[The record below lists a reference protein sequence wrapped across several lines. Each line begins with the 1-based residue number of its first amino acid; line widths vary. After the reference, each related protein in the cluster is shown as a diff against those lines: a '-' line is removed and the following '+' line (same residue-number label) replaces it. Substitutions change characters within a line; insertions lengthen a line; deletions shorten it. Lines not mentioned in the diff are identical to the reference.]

1 MKRQDLFANQVIFP
15 IGKMG
20 GRIYVTKRVWFSK
33 SARYHAGRESKFF
46 AEIRIY
52 KSEREEA
59 GSMRHF
65 FAYLS
70 RMRLIRRW
78 GLMRNTYEENVQ
90 EHSLQVALV
99 AHGLALIRNRYFAG
113 TVNADR
119 VMTLAAFHEAGEVF
133 TGDLATPIK
142 YFNPEIKRAY
152 DVIEDF
158 AKGRIVGMLP
168 VELQEEYHPLLFP
181 LETERELWKIVKA
194 ADKICA
200 YLKCIEEL
208 KSGNQEFSQAERSIR
223 ADIEKMDAPEVAY
236 FMTHFTPSFGLALD
250 ELN

>member
-1 MKRQDLFANQVIFP
+1 
-15 IGKMG
+15 
-20 GRIYVTKRVWFSK
+20 
-33 SARYHAGRESKFF
+33 
-46 AEIRIY
+46 
-52 KSEREEA
+52 
-59 GSMRHF
+59 MRHF

-78 GLMRNTYEENVQ
+78 GLMRNTYEENIQ

-99 AHGLALIRNRYFAG
+99 AHGLAVIRNTYFG
-113 TVNADR
+113 GKVNADR

-142 YFNPEIKRAY
+142 YFNPEIKKAY

-158 AKGRIVGMLP
+158 AKERLGAMLP
-168 VELQEEYHPLLFP
+168 EELQPAYRPLLFP
-181 LETERELWKIVKA
+181 QAEEQELWKIVKA

-200 YLKCIEEL
+200 YLKCVEEL
-208 KSGNQEFSQAERSIR
+208 KSGNQEFVKAERAIR
-223 ADIEKMDAPEVAY
+223 TEIEKIDAPEMKY
-236 FMTHFTPSFGLALD
+236 FMEHFVPSFALALD